1 MLLVVDMAGSVR
13 LDVPLGTRASSSAFT
28 TRSAFLV
35 RVHELL
41 FRGSIIRALVK
52 QEGALA
58 HHVSSFAS
66 E

>member
-13 LDVPLGTRASSSAFT
+13 LDVPLGTHASSSAFT

-41 FRGSIIRALVK
+41 FRSSIIQELVK

-58 HHVSSFAS
+58 HQMSSLAS